1 MIPSYRSI
9 VKGAGLFG
17 ASKAVNILAALVRT
31 KCAAWM
37 IGTVGVGM
45 NSLFYTVQ
53 MFSTQLMGL
62 GLSIGSVKQLSDAY
76 ASGDVEYIAR
86 HVKHVRLLGLL
97 CGGAAIFLLSLL
109 APLLSQL
116 YFGTWHYVPHF
127 MLLGIGVA
135 ALILCDVEQSVMRSL
150 QHTSQLALSML
161 LSALSTLVCTI
172 PFYWYW
178 GVEGVIFAIVS
189 CAVVSAVIFLWQGH
203 RTHAY
208 RLGFTRNSLNR
219 DFWQSSLPM
228 VRSGLAFVAT
238 GLFLQGSELILQTV
252 LATTAS
258 LAVVGLFKV
267 GYQCAV
273 TYPGMVFSGV
283 VNDYFPRLS
292 TLPVDDREGRQVVV
306 ERQIRVMF
314 LISLPVALLLFA
326 LAPWVIRLLLSKEFL
341 DLVPMVRWAAFS
353 LLCKAIYLPLGYIPL
368 ALDRRAHFMLLE
380 GLSCLVRILVVL
392 IGYQLNGL
400 EGIGQG
406 VLAGSIIDLAGY
418 LLFCRHYYGL
428 SIRRLL

>member
-37 IGTVGVGM
+37 IGTLGVGM

-53 MFSTQLMGL
+53 MFTSQLMGL
-62 GLSIGSVKQLSDAY
+62 GLSVGSVKQLSDAY
-76 ASGDVEYIAR
+76 ATGNAVYIAQ
-86 HVKHVRLLGLL
+86 HVKQVRLLGLL
-97 CGGAAIFLLSLL
+97 CGVAAMLLLSLL
-109 APLLSQL
+109 SPLLSLL
-116 YFGTWHYVPHF
+116 YFDSWKYVPHF
-127 MLLGIGVA
+127 MLLGVGVA
-135 ALILCDVEQSVMRSL
+135 ALIICDIEQSVMRSL
-150 QHTSQLALSML
+150 QRTSQLALSML

-172 PFYWYW
+172 PFYWYL
-178 GVEGVIFAIVS
+178 GTDGVIYAIVS
-189 CAVVSAVIFLWQGH
+189 CAIVSAMVFLWQGH
-203 RTHAY
+203 RVHTY
-208 RLGFTRNSLNR
+208 NLSGSQSPLGRG
-219 DFWQSSLPM
+219 FWQASMPM
-228 VRSGLAFVAT
+228 IRSGLAFVAT

-292 TLPVDDREGRQVVV
+292 ALSVEDKEGRQVVV

-314 LISLPVALLLFA
+314 LISLPVSLLLFA
-326 LAPWVIRLLLSKEFL
+326 LAPWVIRLLLSEEFL
-341 DLVPMVRWAAFS
+341 ELVPMVRWAAFA
-353 LLCKAIYLPLGYIPL
+353 LLCKAVYLPLGYIPL
-368 ALDRRAHFMLLE
+368 ALDRRTHFMLLE
-380 GLSCLVRILVVL
+380 GLSCLIRILVVL
-392 IGYQLNGL
+392 LGYQLNGL

-406 VLAGSIIDLAGY
+406 VLAGSIIDLTGY
-418 LLFCRHYYGL
+418 LFFCHHFYGL

>member
-37 IGTVGVGM
+37 IGTLGVGM

-53 MFSTQLMGL
+53 MFTSQLMGL
-62 GLSIGSVKQLSDAY
+62 GLSVGSVKQLSDAY
-76 ASGDVEYIAR
+76 ATGNAVYIAQ
-86 HVKHVRLLGLL
+86 HVKQVRLLGLL
-97 CGGAAIFLLSLL
+97 CGVAAMLLLSLL
-109 APLLSQL
+109 SPLLSLL
-116 YFGTWHYVPHF
+116 YFDSWQYVPHF
-127 MLLGIGVA
+127 MLLGVGVA
-135 ALILCDVEQSVMRSL
+135 ALIICDIEQSVMRSL
-150 QHTSQLALSML
+150 QRTSQLALSML

-172 PFYWYW
+172 PFYWYL
-178 GVEGVIFAIVS
+178 GTEGVIYAIVS
-189 CAVVSAVIFLWQGH
+189 CAIVSAMVFLWQGH
-203 RTHAY
+203 RVHAY
-208 RLGFTRNSLNR
+208 SLSGSQSPLGRG
-219 DFWQSSLPM
+219 FWQASMPM
-228 VRSGLAFVAT
+228 IRSGLAFVAT

-292 TLPVDDREGRQVVV
+292 ALSVEDKEGRQVVV

-314 LISLPVALLLFA
+314 LISLPVSLLLFA
-326 LAPWVIRLLLSKEFL
+326 LAPWVIRLLLSVEFL
-341 DLVPMVRWAAFS
+341 ELVPMVRWAAFA
-353 LLCKAIYLPLGYIPL
+353 LLCKAVYLPLGYIPL
-368 ALDRRAHFMLLE
+368 ALDRRTHFMLLE
-380 GLSCLVRILVVL
+380 GLSCLIRILVVL
-392 IGYQLNGL
+392 LGYQLNGL

-406 VLAGSIIDLAGY
+406 VLAGSIIDLTGY
-418 LLFCRHYYGL
+418 LFFCHHFYGL